1 MSLFKS
7 VVAVDGS
14 CLTSTIPWSVIDISA
29 SMTGLAGLLAGFM
42 ISALTTLLSMKRDST
57 ALFLFGVKHATVL
70 LAVGIIIL
78 GLDAYLFGSA
88 AATRPAQIDGAWPQ
102 AHAVC
107 QRAWIGFMPA
117 TGLLTMGAVVLV
129 AGLAWIVVCHGEPK
143 EVHWLATFSNYA
155 MALVAVGSL
164 ALLSY
169 CAIAFTATMHDLNG
183 APEVWRYPTQAL
195 ILLYFLINLAYYVY
209 KMVATNIFLPRK
221 KRSTSPE
228 TSPPNTPSTA
238 IDYDPDDCVR
248 TKVGQ
253 AAIAVTIYLTVAM
266 AFTLFTALR
275 PRDDDGVESDYIG
288 YWGGVFL
295 CAIAP
300 GIIFWLVVRATPGLN
315 EEHALTPVNDASTT
329 AAGHD

>member
-7 VVAVDGS
+7 DITVDGS

-78 GLDAYLFGSA
+78 GLDAYLFGST

-102 AHAVC
+102 AHSVC

-129 AGLAWIVVCHGEPK
+129 AGLAWIVVCHGERK
-143 EVHWLATFSNYA
+143 EIHWLATFSNYA

-169 CAIAFTATMHDLNG
+169 GAIAFTATMHDLDG

-195 ILLYFLINLAYYVY
+195 IVLYFLMNLVYYVY
-209 KMVATNIFLPRK
+209 KMVAVNIFLPRK
-221 KRSTSPE
+221 KRSASPHAG
-228 TSPPNTPSTA
+228 PPDTSTA

-248 TKVGQ
+248 AKVGQ
-253 AAIAVTIYLTVAM
+253 AAIAVTIYLTAAM

-275 PRDDDGVESDYIG
+275 PRADGAMESDYVG

-300 GIIFWLVVRATPGLN
+300 GIIFWFVVRATPGLN
-315 EEHALTPVNDASTT
+315 EEHALSPVDHHAAS
-329 AAGHD
+329 AADDD